1 MMDCEIYAEDV
12 RDIASED
19 LPWSRL
25 EGMRVLVTGATGMV
39 GSVLTDVLASRMEE
53 AGFTLT
59 AMSRGIESLESMF
72 SRYSDR
78 KGFSICAHDV
88 NLPLDG
94 VYDVV
99 FHCASNT
106 HPLQYSTDPIG
117 TITTNVIGLR
127 NLLEA
132 SSGKGRFVF
141 CSSVEV
147 YGQNRGD
154 TDAFDESYCGYLD
167 CNTVRAGYNESKR
180 VGEALCQA
188 YGSQKGIDFVIPR
201 LSRLYGP
208 SMRKGDTKA
217 VSQFITKAA
226 CGEDIVLK
234 SKGDQL
240 FSYCYAAD
248 AVDAILNIFFK
259 GESGNAYNVAGRDSD
274 ITLAELASV
283 LAEAAGTKVVFD
295 IPSETESRG
304 YSKAKKA
311 TLDVSKVRGLGWT
324 ARHTMR
330 EGLIRTLSAFSS
342 CRVRGSPRSG
352 QCPRWS

>member
-1 MMDCEIYAEDV
+1 MIQSEIYADDV
-12 RDIASED
+12 TYIASGD
-19 LPWSRL
+19 LPWDSL
-25 EGMRVLVTGATGMV
+25 SGKDVLVTGATGMV
-39 GSVLTDVLASRMEE
+39 GSVLTDVLASRMETS
-53 AGFTLT
+53 GFTLT
-59 AMSRGIESLESMF
+59 AMSRGRQSLEDMF
-72 SRYSDR
+72 ACHVSKD
-78 KGFSICAHDV
+78 GFSVCAHDV
-88 NLPLDG
+88 NLPMDRS
-94 VYDVV
+94 YDVI

-132 SSGKGRFVF
+132 STGKGRFVF

-154 TDAFDESYCGYLD
+154 TDSFGESYCGYLD

-217 VSQFITKAA
+217 ISQFITRAA
-226 CGEDIVLK
+226 EGSDIILK

-240 FSYCYAAD
+240 FSYCYAA
-248 AVDAILNIFFK
+248 
-259 GESGNAYNVAGRDSD
+259 S
-274 ITLAELASV
+274 TAS
-283 LAEAAGTKVVFD
+283 AA
-295 IPSETESRG
+295 
-304 YSKAKKA
+304 
-311 TLDVSKVRGLGWT
+311 
-324 ARHTMR
+324 
-330 EGLIRTLSAFSS
+330 
-342 CRVRGSPRSG
+342 
-352 QCPRWS
+352 